1 MWSVLEK
8 KNVQKAL
15 KKTPREVLVRYEA
28 WKRVV
33 ELQGPVG
40 LRHVKGFHD
49 EGLKGEWSG
58 FRSSRLGI
66 QWRVIYLVEDK
77 VLEVFVVEMTSH
89 DYRRK

>member
-1 MWSVLEK
+1 MWRILEK
-8 KNVQKAL
+8 KTVSKGL
-15 KKTPREVLVRYEA
+15 KKTPREVIIRYEA

-40 LRHVKGFHD
+40 LKEVKGFRD
-49 EGLKGEWSG
+49 EGLKGEWNG

-77 VLEVFVVEMTSH
+77 VLEVFVVEITPH